1 MRTKRELKRP
11 SPKRR
16 CRSQPVKLAA
26 DRAAS
31 GTRRVSV
38 DDPLPV
44 FAQPILPMSVGQSAT
59 VAPSVVLDEQIPAFP
74 QEGSEAEPPPEAV
87 RWVAADLVT
96 LYMRDAGK
104 EPLLTA
110 EEEVEL
116 SDRIQQ
122 GDDLARDRMIRA
134 NLRLVVKIAREYE
147 HLGLPLLDLV
157 NEGNI
162 GLMTAVD
169 RFDPRKGAKF
179 STYSSLWIR
188 QQIRRAVANQGKT
201 IRLPINVVEKVYHLS
216 QAAARFRGQ
225 FGRDASH
232 EELAVEL
239 DMSPARVRQIREAAV
254 RPASLDAPLG
264 TDDANRLSD
273 VIADENGERPDEQ
286 LEQKNSL
293 ELLREILPKLPKRQ
307 ASILNLRFGLDG
319 SNAKTLEEIGS
330 LMGVTRE
337 RIRQLQNLALSKLRR
352 LMQQRDLLFV
362 AA

>member
-1 MRTKRELKRP
+1 MRTKRAVKR
-11 SPKRR
+11 SAPKRR
-16 CRSQPVKLAA
+16 CGSQRPKMGSSPIRSSARDEILSRTSPGLLELVPPDRTIELAPSA
-26 DRAAS
+26 VVVDEAAS
-31 GTRRVSV
+31 
-38 DDPLPV
+38 
-44 FAQPILPMSVGQSAT
+44 ASAAVEVEASSET
-59 VAPSVVLDEQIPAFP
+59 VKWA
-74 QEGSEAEPPPEAV
+74 
-87 RWVAADLVT
+87 AADLVT
-96 LYMRDAGK
+96 LYMRDAGR

-116 SDRIQQ
+116 SDRVQQ
-122 GDDLARDRMIRA
+122 GDDRARDRMIRA

-216 QAAARFRGQ
+216 QAAVRFRGQ
-225 FGRDASH
+225 YVRDASH
-232 EELAVEL
+232 EELAAEL

-264 TDDANRLSD
+264 LDDANRLAD
-273 VIADENGERPDEQ
+273 VIADENGERPDEH

-293 ELLREILPKLPKRQ
+293 ELLREVLPKLPKRQ

-319 SNAKTLEEIGS
+319 SNAKTLEEIGA

-352 LMQQRDLLFV
+352 LMQQRDLIFV

>member
-1 MRTKRELKRP
+1 MRTKRDNKR
-11 SPKRR
+11 SNQGGACAGSRPKRTR
-16 CRSQPVKLAA
+16 LQGRSH
-26 DRAAS
+26 S
-31 GTRRVSV
+31 GATPQVRSHSL
-38 DDPLPV
+38 LPSNEGN
-44 FAQPILPMSVGQSAT
+44 LPAGIEFSGRT
-59 VAPSVVLDEQIPAFP
+59 SVVMDELRPVLARVEVEQSSDI
-74 QEGSEAEPPPEAV
+74 V

-110 EEEVEL
+110 AEEVEL
-116 SDRIQQ
+116 ADRIRD
-122 GDDLARDRMIRA
+122 GDDAARDRMIRA
-134 NLRLVVKIAREYE
+134 NLRLVIKIAREYE

-188 QQIRRAVANQGKT
+188 QQIRRGVANQGKT

-216 QAAARFRGQ
+216 QAAARFQGQ

-232 EELAVEL
+232 EELAAEL
-239 DMSPARVRQIREAAV
+239 DMSPARVREIREAAV

-264 TDDANRLSD
+264 IDDTNRLAD
-273 VIADENGERPDEQ
+273 VIAGENGERPDEQ

-293 ELLREILPKLPKRQ
+293 ELLREVLPKLPKRQ
-307 ASILNLRFGLDG
+307 ANILNLRFGLDG
-319 SNAKTLEEIGS
+319 SKAKTLEEIGV

-337 RIRQLQNLALSKLRR
+337 RIRQLQNLALFKLRR
-352 LMQQRDLLFV
+352 LMQQRDLIFV